1 MHLLWGKFYKI
12 VVDGVGQEIPVV
24 IELLI
29 FFHKHVLYLLYL
41 SCLIVYS
48 QRTGYLNPQRRSRS

>member
-1 MHLLWGKFYKI
+1 MHLLGGTFNKI
-12 VVDGVGQEIPVV
+12 VVDSVGQEVPVV

-41 SCLIVYS
+41 SCLIVSS